1 MRGFCHL
8 ISNNELMDE
17 PPQFPAAALF
27 SFEVSIRRLPYLSAS
42 MVVYMKYL
50 YPSGEE
56 KKPLTLLLII

>member
-1 MRGFCHL
+1 
-8 ISNNELMDE
+8 MDE

-50 YPSGEE
+50 YQSGEE